1 MTEPKTWHM
10 ENRAGAMY
18 IVEDGSG
25 VRMATEH
32 EVELEAENRE
42 LRAKR
47 DDFRQQCADLIGKT
61 NRQAVRIDELEAEN
75 ARLEARWYDLKA
87 ENARLKE
94 RECFGDADACACALH
109 YEENTRL

>member
-1 MTEPKTWHM
+1 MTEPTID
-10 ENRAGAMY
+10 ER
-18 IVEDGSG
+18 VEEIREVAQYVPIG
-25 VRMATEH
+25 VWNKHVAKALAIID
-32 EVELEAENRE
+32 ELK
-42 LRAKR
+42 AKR

>member
-1 MTEPKTWHM
+1 VSSMTEPTID
-10 ENRAGAMY
+10 ER
-18 IVEDGSG
+18 VEEIREVAQYVPIG
-25 VRMATEH
+25 VWNKHVAKALAIID
-32 EVELEAENRE
+32 ELK
-42 LRAKR
+42 AKR

-75 ARLEARWYDLKA
+75 E
-87 ENARLKE
+87 RLKE